1 MANGEVFSLPEKFIG
16 CGRQKTETSIYKPLL
31 KHIKN
36 RRHNKEI
43 AITLDDIKDIWEKQ
57 NGRCVYTKIKL
68 QLPTWIDKKE
78 INTASMDRIDPS
90 KGYTKENCQIISVMA
105 NFAKNDFSDLD
116 MKEFCKQIVENYK
129 A

>member
-1 MANGEVFSLPEKFIG
+1 MANGEVFSLPKKFIG
-16 CGRQKTETSIYKPLL
+16 VGRQKTELSIYKPLL

-36 RRHNKEI
+36 RKHDKEI
-43 AITLDDIKDIWEKQ
+43 AITLSDIKEIWDRQ

-68 QLPTWIDKKE
+68 KLPNWIDKKE
-78 INTASMDRIDPS
+78 INTASMDRIDPT

-116 MKEFCKQIVENYK
+116 MKEFCKKIAENFNS
-129 A
+129 